1 MEFGVSPFPESRRAM
16 IERSHMFGIPTYR
29 WLPAQRRAT
38 VEYWALTLEVET
50 IPESLEPPV

>member
-1 MEFGVSPFPESRRAM
+1 M

-29 WLPAQRRAT
+29 WLPAQSRAT
-38 VEYWALTLEVET
+38 VEYWALTLEAET